1 MQDIF
6 VQLYVD
12 GMLVGG
18 LDIIK
23 ELKASGELNDVLKL
37 DNNKDALNSR

>member
-1 MQDIF
+1 MCF

-18 LDIIK
+18 LDIVK

-37 DNNKDALNSR
+37 DNHKDALNNR